1 MLVNKPLQFKN
12 IILWRH
18 AEAVDLIHVESEISY
33 NNTLTAEQDD
43 FLRALTRHGQQQAK
57 KMAHWLTQHLPNETN
72 FQCSPALRAF
82 QTADALKYKININ
95 QAFKPGISL
104 QQALGEMARLPSE
117 GNLLLLGH
125 EPYLGQLAA
134 YLLGISEL
142 EIHIKKGAIWWL
154 RRLESAP
161 GRYQIL
167 TVQTPSKL

>member
-1 MLVNKPLQFKN
+1 MLVNKPLQFKH

-18 AEAVDLIHVESEISY
+18 AEAVDLMNVESEISY
-33 NNTLTAEQDD
+33 NTAPNAEQDD
-43 FLRALTRHGQQQAK
+43 FSRALTSHGQQQAK
-57 KMAHWLTQHLPNETN
+57 KMAHWLMQHLPNETN